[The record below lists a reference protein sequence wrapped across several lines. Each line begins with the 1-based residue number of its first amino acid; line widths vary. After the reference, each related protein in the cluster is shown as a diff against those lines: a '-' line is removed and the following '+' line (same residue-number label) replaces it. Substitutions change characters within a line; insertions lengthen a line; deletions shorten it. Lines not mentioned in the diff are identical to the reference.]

1 MAQKQVFILNFL
13 PGESGYPSKADWL
26 VDVIPPGG
34 AVGAYPPQ
42 VRIGDNIHSPVESI
56 SH

>member
-42 VRIGDNIHSPVESI
+42 VRIGDDLHSPV
-56 SH
+56 